1 MKLFL
6 VILAAA
12 IVSGNA
18 QPNPPTTD
26 GKSRFPSCQSVRA
39 DSVFGK
45 GNVNTGSSNRCPLVK
60 AISDS
65 YIRLTA
71 DVEIQPFRA
80 IIVPGPTFEYIEI
93 LFRNENSESY
103 NSLKV
108 LNDQLQAKS
117 EDSNYPAYSFANEK
131 RNLLAVNF
139 TKISGDGGKLKAE
152 MTFIRKAEVN
162 DTKESFLVVSEK
174 NTTRSFPYQCSSK
187 EDIFVTNS
195 SQMHLRSKGEVSL
208 VIFLENQCLK
218 DGFSADSLSKT
229 LFNDTI
235 PEIRNREGR
244 TRTFHVDFDKT
255 SNATSSTEGD
265 NYEYSSTDDEREL
278 DVTASPETEDVQ
290 AAQPM
295 TAIIVVVVLIVL
307 AVIILV
313 VIWGI
318 KKCKCIYTF
327 LLEYNLIKKNSKYIY
342 IITDNIQIGPCR
354 SSTNI

>member
-1 MKLFL
+1 MKLLL
-6 VILAAA
+6 VILSAA

-45 GNVNTGSSNRCPLVK
+45 GNVNTGSSNRCPLAK
-60 AISDS
+60 AISEN

-93 LFRNENSESY
+93 LFRNKNSESY

-117 EDSNYPAYSFANEK
+117 DDLNYPAYSFAEEE

-139 TKISGDGGKLKAE
+139 TKMSGDDGKLKAE

-187 EDIFVTNS
+187 EDIVVTNS
-195 SQMHLRSKGEVSL
+195 SQMHLRSKGEVTL
-208 VIFLENQCLK
+208 LIFLENQCLK
-218 DGFSADSLSKT
+218 DDYSAESLSKS

-244 TRTFHVDFDKT
+244 TRTFHVDFDNT
-255 SNATSSTEGD
+255 SNATSSTRGD
-265 NYEYSSTDDEREL
+265 KYEYSSTD
-278 DVTASPETEDVQ
+278 VTASPVTEDVQ

-295 TAIIVVVVLIVL
+295 TAIIVVAVLIVIAL
-307 AVIILV
+307 IVFI
-313 VIWGI
+313 VIWRI
-318 KKCKCIYTF
+318 KKCKCIY
-327 LLEYNLIKKNSKYIY
+327 
-342 IITDNIQIGPCR
+342 IIFSWNI
-354 SSTNI
+354 T